1 MSPAAFAD
9 TRRPK
14 STRATEPL
22 HREATI
28 GLLYLTH
35 WPEQLTQL
43 TERDRLVH
51 RICTLLSSKPRAS
64 HLIPPLVQAP
74 KDDVQAALR
83 ALLQTGCIHIGRSAT
98 ESCSASRPHPVHAPA
113 PAATLDEAASSI
125 RPSATSAPATPV
137 SSVSPLHPAMP
148 ASPASPALPTTP
160 TTRLGK
166 LWSRLSA

>member
-28 GLLYLTH
+28 GLLYLSH

-83 ALLQTGCIHIGRSAT
+83 ALLQSGCIHIGRSAT
-98 ESCSASRPHPVHAPA
+98 GSCSASRTQAVREPA
-113 PAATLDEAASSI
+113 PAASPDAAAASA
-125 RPSATSAPATPV
+125 RPSATAAPTPSVSAASMASTAMPVSPAT
-137 SSVSPLHPAMP
+137 
-148 ASPASPALPTTP
+148 
-160 TTRLGK
+160 RLVR

>member
-98 ESCSASRPHPVHAPA
+98 GSCSASRPQAVREPA
-113 PAATLDEAASSI
+113 PAASPDTAAASAH
-125 RPSATSAPATPV
+125 PSATAAPTPSVSAASTASTAMPVSPAT
-137 SSVSPLHPAMP
+137 
-148 ASPASPALPTTP
+148 
-160 TTRLGK
+160 RLVR